1 MSHADTYHAFMLDYA
16 TGNLSASMSLA
27 ATLHRLMS
35 EEGDATA
42 RVWEAVR
49 ANIKA
54 AGDDHKDAIDR
65 MEDIA
70 TEIINTDYDDVMWRK
85 GLSGARFSKL
95 PENSGSLM
103 RLEPGDRVFAHGHS
117 TLEAMIVLEGA
128 LEDGRGTFGAG
139 DLVLATPGERH
150 RPAAAGNKPCTCFV
164 ARADTPFWRFT

>member
-1 MSHADTYHAFMLDYA
+1 MSNTDTYHAFMLDYA

-35 EEGDATA
+35 GEGDEIA

-49 ANIKA
+49 ANINPT
-54 AGDDHKDAIDR
+54 GEDHQEAIYR

-70 TEIINTDYDDVMWRK
+70 TEIINTDYDAVMWRK
-85 GLSGARFSKL
+85 GISGARFCKL

-117 TLEAMIVLEGA
+117 TLEAMIVLEGC
-128 LEDGRGTFGAG
+128 LEDGRDTFEAG
-139 DLVLATPGERH
+139 ELVLATPGERH
-150 RPAAAGNKPCTCFV
+150 RPAASGNKACTCFV